1 MRLQRFGKKGKPFYH
16 IVIADG
22 RAPRDGRFIEKIGTY
37 NPIPNPA
44 EIVLNAEKALN
55 WLQNGAQPTD
65 TVRAILSYKGIIYKN
80 HLLKGVKKG
89 AFSEAEAEAKYQTWL
104 KEKDSKVDAKRK
116 SLEEKARTSKKDKL
130 AAEAKVNEDR
140 AAEIA
145 KQRKD
150 VEDAKVK
157 AAQAAAAETE
167 AKETTAPVVEE
178 EMVTKE
184 AVEEKVKENEAKA
197 TETETVKEEVKAEEP
212 VVKEA
217 PKAETKEEA
226 PKAEVKEET
235 PKTEAKEEA
244 PVAEEK
250 KEEVKAEAPVVEEEP
265 KVEEAPKTETKKEAP
280 VAEGKKEVAE
290 AKTEDKKETKE

>member
-22 RAPRDGRFIEKIGTY
+22 RASRDGRFIEKIGTY

-130 AAEAKVNEDR
+130 AAEAKVNEER
-140 AAEIA
+140 AADIA

-157 AAQAAAAETE
+157 AAQAAASETE
-167 AKETTAPVVEE
+167 AKETPAPSVEE

-197 TETETVKEEVKAEEP
+197 IKEEVKAEEP
-212 VVKEA
+212 VVEEKPEVVEA
-217 PKAETKEEA
+217 PKAEAKS
-226 PKAEVKEET
+226 EET
-235 PKTEAKEEA
+235 

-250 KEEVKAEAPVVEEEP
+250 KEE
-265 KVEEAPKTETKKEAP
+265 
-280 VAEGKKEVAE
+280 AE

>member
-1 MRLQRFGKKGKPFYH
+1 MPTKMRLQRFGKKGNPFYH

-104 KEKDSKVDAKRK
+104 AEKDNKVDAKRK
-116 SLEEKARTSKKDKL
+116 SLEETARTSKKDKL

-145 KQRKD
+145 KKRKD

-157 AAQAAAAETE
+157 EAQAAAAESE
-167 AKETTAPVVEE
+167 VKETTAASVAEE

-197 TETETVKEEVKAEEP
+197 TETETVKEEAPKAE
-212 VVKEA
+212 VKKEA
-217 PKAETKEEA
+217 PVAETKEEA
-226 PKAEVKEET
+226 PKAE
-235 PKTEAKEEA
+235 
-244 PVAEEK
+244 EK
-250 KEEVKAEAPVVEEEP
+250 K
-265 KVEEAPKTETKKEAP
+265 
-280 VAEGKKEVAE
+280 
-290 AKTEDKKETKE
+290 EDKKETKE